1 MTRMFS
7 HHDDEDSDDEV
18 TSLEFD
24 IMEEGDE
31 VNKLLPD
38 FDMEQRE
45 ALLACNFESFLDLK
59 DLLSKDKLAQ
69 KIKRV
74 VGMLALL
81 PKFGEYEPKE
91 IELEIPNAGE
101 DFQDWIRRLY
111 TVNEVIYED
120 QLMTFLKLLN
130 YFGPSLEAYE
140 LIFKAIFVMLMSYM
154 TPEDFIPGMLG
165 SELNMTAQKVASDFA
180 WLLFIFANDYKV
192 AVNTN
197 GHKETSQEELKII
210 VQAFESPIGLRR
222 ACGFDDMA
230 EDQTFIVNPS
240 AMISNLAEYKAKLA

>member
-1 MTRMFS
+1 
-7 HHDDEDSDDEV
+7 
-18 TSLEFD
+18 
-24 IMEEGDE
+24 MEEGDV

-45 ALLACNFESFLDLK
+45 ALLACKFESFLDLQ

-81 PKFGEYEPKE
+81 SKFGEHEPKE

-101 DFQDWIRRLY
+101 DFQDWIKRLY

-140 LIFKAIFVMLMSYM
+140 LLFDSIFEMLMSYM
-154 TPEDFIPGMLG
+154 TPEDFILGMLG
-165 SELNMTAQKVASDFA
+165 SELKMIAQTVASDFA
-180 WLLFIFANDYKV
+180 WLFFVFANDNKV
-192 AVNTN
+192 NIDKPEN
-197 GHKETSQEELKII
+197 KETSQEELKII
-210 VQAFESPIGLRR
+210 VQAFESPIGLRH

-240 AMISNLAEYKAKLA
+240 AMVSNLAEYKAKLA